1 MRIFD
6 EKEINYVR
14 EVLQSGSL
22 GWNRNGMTGRFER
35 AFAEFVGSK
44 HAITRNSAMTA
55 LAQAVSCSP
64 AGWNTEV
71 ICDPVVHFGG
81 ISALY
86 ENATPVF
93 ADIEADTLLMDPNSV
108 RQKITEKTK
117 ALIVTNMWGLC
128 ARLDE
133 IRQICDEHNIFMIED
148 CAHNMCSY
156 WKGKHAGTWGH
167 IGVFS
172 FQQGKHL
179 PTGDG
184 GMMVTDDDELDHK
197 LYNEWAFGG
206 ESPAFFTLNFR
217 MNEVTAAIGLAQL
230 ERVKGYIETY
240 NACLKHLNSAIEGCE
255 WLLPRRVDKDAVQS
269 GYIWCCFWQ
278 GDKYGLSHDR
288 FKQVARE
295 VGAPLGFGFVQKP
308 AYNFDVFKSAVDHN
322 SPARKQFKRHAPYP
336 GKMYSPDD
344 CPVAEDTIWRIVNCG
359 AMYPTEEQGKESAE
373 KIRKAIDIMNK
384 G

>member
-6 EKEINYVR
+6 DKEIGYVR
-14 EVLQSGSL
+14 EVLRSGSL
-22 GWNRNGMTGRFER
+22 GWNRSGMTGRFED
-35 AFAEFVGSK
+35 AFARFVGSR
-44 HAITRNSAMTA
+44 HAITRSSAMTG
-55 LAQAVSCSP
+55 LAQAVSCSE
-64 AGWNTEV
+64 AGWDTEV

-81 ISALY
+81 ISALN

-93 ADIEADTLLMDPNSV
+93 ADIEADTLLMDPDSV
-108 RQKITEKTK
+108 KQKITEKTK
-117 ALIVTNMWGLC
+117 ALIVTNLWGLC

-133 IRQICDEHNIFMIED
+133 IRKICDEHNIFMIED
-148 CAHNMCSY
+148 CAHNMRSY

-184 GMMVTDDDELDHK
+184 GMMVTDDDNLDHK

-230 ERVKGYIETY
+230 ERVSGYIDTY
-240 NACLKHLNSAIEGCE
+240 NACLKHLNAAIEGCE
-255 WLLPRRVDKDAVQS
+255 WLRPRYVHKDAIQS
-269 GYIWCCFWQ
+269 GYNWCCFWH
-278 GDKYGLSHDR
+278 GDKYGLDHNR
-288 FKQVARE
+288 FKEAARE
-295 VGAPLGFGFVQKP
+295 AKAPIGFGFTQKP
-308 AYNFDVFKSAVDHN
+308 AYNFDVFKSATDHD

-336 GKMYSPDD
+336 GKKYAEED
-344 CPVAEDTIWRIVNCG
+344 CPVAEDTIWRIVSSG
-359 AMYPTEEQGKESAE
+359 AMHATEDDGKQSAE
-373 KIRKAIDIMNK
+373 RIHNAIEIMNK

>member
-1 MRIFD
+1 MRIFN

-14 EVLQSGSL
+14 EVLNSGNL
-22 GWNRNGMTGRFER
+22 GWNRSGMTGRFED
-35 AFAEFVGSK
+35 AFAKFVGSK
-44 HAITRNSAMTA
+44 HAITRSSAMTA
-55 LAQAVSCSP
+55 LAQAVSCSK
-64 AGWNTEV
+64 AGWDTEV

-81 ISALY
+81 ISALN

-93 ADIEADTLLMDPNSV
+93 ADIEADTLLMDVESV
-108 RQKITEKTK
+108 KQKITEKTK
-117 ALIVTNMWGLC
+117 ALIVTNLWGLC

-133 IRQICDEHNIFMIED
+133 LRKICDENDIFMIED
-148 CAHNMCSY
+148 CAHNICSY

-184 GMMVTDDDELDHK
+184 GMMVTDDDDLDHK

-240 NACLKHLNSAIEGCE
+240 NACLKHLNSSIEGCE
-255 WLLPRRVDKDAVQS
+255 WLLPRRVDKDAIQS

-278 GDKYGLSHDR
+278 GDKFGLDHNR
-288 FKQVARE
+288 FKEVSKE
-295 VGAPLGFGFVQKP
+295 VGAPLGFGFTQKP
-308 AYNFDVFKSAVDHN
+308 AYNFDVFQSATDHN
-322 SPARKQFKRHAPYP
+322 HPARKQFKRHAPYP
-336 GKMYSPDD
+336 GKKYSPDD
-344 CPVAEDTIWRIVNCG
+344 CPVAEDTIWRIVSSWS
-359 AMYPTEEQGKESAE
+359 MYPTEADGINAAE

>member
-6 EKEINYVR
+6 EREIGYVR
-14 EVLQSGSL
+14 EVLASGLL
-22 GWNRNGMTGRFER
+22 GWHREGMTGRFER
-35 AFAEFVGSK
+35 AFAEFVGAR
-44 HAITRNSAMTA
+44 HAISRNSAMTA
-55 LAQAVSCSP
+55 LAQAVSCSR
-64 AGWNTEV
+64 AGWDTEV

-81 ISALY
+81 IAALN

-93 ADIEADTLLMDPNSV
+93 ADIEADTLLMDPDSV
-108 RQKITEKTK
+108 RAKITEKTR
-117 ALIVTNMWGLC
+117 ALIVTNLWGLC

-133 IRQICDEHNIFMIED
+133 IRAICDEHGLFMIED
-148 CAHNMCSY
+148 CAHNMCSR

-197 LYNEWAFGG
+197 LYHEWAFGG

-230 ERVKGYIETY
+230 ERVAGYVETY
-240 NACLKHLNSAIEGCE
+240 NACQRYLDEAIAGCV
-255 WLLPRRVDKDAVQS
+255 WLRPRRIPPEAVPAA
-269 GYIWCCFWQ
+269 YIWCCLWE
-278 GDKYGLSHDR
+278 GDKHGLSHER

-295 VGAPLGFGFVQKP
+295 VGAPLGFGFTQQP
-308 AYNFDVFKSAVDHN
+308 AYLFDVFQSATDPHH
-322 SPARKQFKRHAPYP
+322 PARQQFKRHAPYP
-336 GKMYSPDD
+336 GRIYARGD
-344 CPVAEDTIWRIVNCG
+344 CPVAEDTIWRIVSSG
-359 AMYPTEEQGKESAE
+359 AMLPTVEEAQRHAE
-373 KIRKAIDIMNK
+373 KIHQAIEVMNR

>member
-6 EKEINYVR
+6 EKEINYIR
-14 EVLQSGSL
+14 EVLRSGNL
-22 GWNRNGMTGRFER
+22 GWNRAGMTGKFE
-35 AFAEFVGSK
+35 AEFAKFVGSK
-44 HAITRNSAMTA
+44 HAISRNSAMTA
-55 LAQAVSCSP
+55 LAQAVSCSE
-64 AGWNTEV
+64 AGWDTEV

-81 ISALY
+81 IAALY

-93 ADIEADTLLMDPNSV
+93 ADIEPDTLLMDPNSV

-117 ALIVTNMWGLC
+117 ALIVTNLWGLC

-133 IRQICDEHNIFMIED
+133 IRAICDEHGIFMIED
-148 CAHNMCSY
+148 CAHSICSY

-184 GMMVTDDDELDHK
+184 GMMVTDDDELDYK

-206 ESPAFFTLNFR
+206 ESPVFFTLNFR

-240 NACLKHLNSAIEGCE
+240 NACLKHLNASIEGCE
-255 WLLPRRVDKDAVQS
+255 WLKPRRVDPEAIQS
-269 GYIWCCFWQ
+269 GYIWCCFWH
-278 GDKYGLSHDR
+278 GDKYGLDYDR
-288 FKQVARE
+288 FKQIARQ
-295 VGAPLGFGFVQKP
+295 VGAPLGFGFTQKP
-308 AYNFDVFKSAVDHN
+308 AYNFDVFQSATDHN
-322 SPARKQFKRHAPYP
+322 HPARKRFKRHAPYP
-336 GKMYSPDD
+336 GKKYSEGD
-344 CPVAEDTIWRIVNCG
+344 CPVAEDTIWRIVSSWS
-359 AMYPTEEQGKESAE
+359 MYPTEEEGKRAAE
-373 KIRKAIDIMNK
+373 KIYEAIQIMNK

>member
-6 EKEINYVR
+6 EKEIGYVR
-14 EVLQSGSL
+14 EVLRSGNL
-22 GWNRNGMTGRFER
+22 GWNRGGMTGRFEK
-35 AFAEFVGSK
+35 AFAEFVGSR
-44 HAITRNSAMTA
+44 HAISRSSAMTG
-55 LAQAVSCSP
+55 LAQAVSCSR
-64 AGWNTEV
+64 AGWDTEV

-81 ISALY
+81 ISALN

-93 ADIEADTLLMDPNSV
+93 ADIEADTLLMDPVSV

-117 ALIVTNMWGLC
+117 ALIVTNLWGLC

-133 IRQICDEHNIFMIED
+133 LRQICDEHGIFMIED

-167 IGVFS
+167 ISVFS

-184 GMMVTDDDELDHK
+184 GMMATDDDELDHK

-230 ERVKGYIETY
+230 ERVRGYIDTY
-240 NACLKHLNSAIEGCE
+240 NACLKHLNAAIEGCE
-255 WLLPRRVDKDAVQS
+255 WLQPRRVHKDAVQS
-269 GYIWCCFWQ
+269 GYIWCCLWQ

-288 FKQVARE
+288 LKQVARE
-295 VGAPLGFGFVQKP
+295 VGAPLGFGFTQKP
-308 AYNFDVFKSAVDHN
+308 AYNFDVFQSATDHTH
-322 SPARKQFKRHAPYP
+322 PARMQFKRHAPYP
-336 GKMYSPDD
+336 GEKYSKDD

-359 AMYPTEEQGKESAE
+359 AMRATEEEGKQAAE
-373 KIRKAIDIMNK
+373 KIRTAIEIMNK

>member
-6 EKEINYVR
+6 EKEIGYVR
-14 EVLQSGSL
+14 EVLKSGSL
-22 GWNRNGMTGRFER
+22 GWNRGGMTGRFER

-44 HAITRNSAMTA
+44 HAISRNSAMTA

-64 AGWNTEV
+64 AGWDTEV

-81 ISALY
+81 VSALY

-133 IRQICDEHNIFMIED
+133 IRQICDESNIFMIED
-148 CAHNMCSY
+148 CAHNICSY

-240 NACLKHLNSAIEGCE
+240 NACLGYLNSAIEGCE

-295 VGAPLGFGFVQKP
+295 VGAPLGFGFTQKP
-308 AYNFDVFKSAVDHN
+308 AYNFDVFKSAVEHDH
-322 SPARKQFKRHAPYP
+322 PARKQFKRHAPYP
-336 GKMYSPDD
+336 GKRYTPDD

-359 AMYPTEEQGKESAE
+359 VMFSTEDQGKQAAE

>member
-1 MRIFD
+1 MRVFD
-6 EKEINYVR
+6 EKEIGYVR
-14 EVLQSGSL
+14 EVLNSGSL
-22 GWNRNGMTGRFER
+22 GWNRGGMTGRFER
-35 AFAEFVGSK
+35 AFAEFVGSR
-44 HAITRNSAMTA
+44 HAITRSSAMTG
-55 LAQAVSCSP
+55 LAQAVSCSR
-64 AGWNTEV
+64 AGWDTEV

-81 ISALY
+81 ISALN

-93 ADIEADTLLMDPNSV
+93 ADIESDTLLMDPDSV

-117 ALIVTNMWGLC
+117 ALIVTNLWGLC

-133 IRQICDEHNIFMIED
+133 LKRICDEHDIFMIED

-156 WKGKHAGTWGH
+156 WKGKHACTWGH

-184 GMMVTDDDELDHK
+184 GMMITDDDELDHK

-230 ERVKGYIETY
+230 ERVRGYVDTY
-240 NACLKHLNSAIEGCE
+240 NACLKHLNAAIEGCE
-255 WLLPRRVDKDAVQS
+255 WLRPRRVDEDAVQS
-269 GYIWCCFWQ
+269 GYNWCCFWQ
-278 GDKYGLSHDR
+278 GDKHGLSHDR
-288 FKQVARE
+288 FKEVARE
-295 VGAPLGFGFVQKP
+295 VGAPLGFGFIQKP
-308 AYNFDVFKSAVDHN
+308 ASHYDVFQSATDHAH
-322 SPARKQFKRHAPYP
+322 PARKQFKRHAPYP
-336 GKMYSPDD
+336 GKKYTEDD
-344 CPVAEDTIWRIVNCG
+344 CPVAEDTIWRIVSSG
-359 AMYPTEEQGKESAE
+359 AMRSTEADGKQAAD
-373 KIRKAIDIMNK
+373 KIHAAIEVMNK